1 MERIKLSKAEK
12 QVLRELHRGNN
23 NIPNGI
29 DNYTFVDAVL
39 SLTDKR
45 LIKSAVNGDK
55 VMDCKLTAKG
65 YAYIRSNPHLHN
77 PVNWSAIAAIA
88 SIATAIAT
96 TLALFVACN
105 NLEYG

>member
-1 MERIKLSKAEK
+1 MERIKLTKAEK

-23 NIPNGI
+23 NIPDGI

-55 VMDCKLTAKG
+55 VMDCKLTAKATPT
-65 YAYIRSNPHLHN
+65 Y
-77 PVNWSAIAAIA
+77 AAIH
-88 SIATAIAT
+88 TYT
-96 TLALFVACN
+96 TLLIGV
-105 NLEYG
+105 LLLPLHPSPPQLQQHLRYS

>member
-1 MERIKLSKAEK
+1 MEKIKLTRAEK

-39 SLTDKR
+39 SLVDKR
-45 LIKSAVNGDK
+45 LIKSVVNGDK
-55 VMDCKLTAKG
+55 VIDCKLTAKG
-65 YAYIRSNPHLHN
+65 YAYICSNPHLHN

-88 SIATAIAT
+88 SIVTAIAT
-96 TLALFVACN
+96 TLALCVACN
-105 NLEYG
+105 K